1 MKIRTSFFHLQRTL
15 ESAQSFHWRADGD
28 SFLVVDRDVVL
39 RLRQSGE
46 NLHCDGADEPR
57 VRRLLGLDSDHDAA
71 LALFRADPHVAP
83 LLDRYGGLRVMRTD
97 PWTCLVSFVCSAC
110 SNVPRITGNV
120 RGIAK
125 LLGEPLD
132 DGEHAFPAPRALS
145 ARALRDVRLGFRE
158 KYVTSLFG
166 SVREEWLASLSR
178 LPFPEACAALEELPG
193 VGTKVAECV
202 MAFSLGFGEACP
214 VDVWI
219 RRVGRRLLMRNQKV
233 ADRRIA
239 EAFRR
244 RYGPHTAL
252 AQQILFA
259 AARDGELKLDTRRK
273 QRGLATAHDFVAR
286 SQRRV
291 ARTSQSGVVGRPP
304 EPSTSQRRMRSMRK
318 GGDRVLR
325 SSARGKQCGP

>member
-1 MKIRTSFFHLQRTL
+1 MTRTSELGALSREPGAEGRQRRAWRWTRATRFSLERTL
-15 ESAQSFHWRADGD
+15 VSAQCFHWRPDGD
-28 SFLVVDRDVVL
+28 GFVVVDRDAAVS
-39 RLRQSGE
+39 LRQQDDRVE
-46 NLHCDGADEPR
+46 FHGADEGR

-71 LALFRADPHVAP
+71 LALFRADTHLAP

-125 LLGEPLD
+125 LLGTPLHG
-132 DGEHAFPAPRALS
+132 GEHAFPEPRALP

-166 SVREEWLASLSR
+166 SVRDEWLASLSKLR
-178 LPFPEACAALEELPG
+178 FLEARSALEELPG

-202 MAFSLGFGEACP
+202 LAFSLGFGEACP

-219 RRVGRRLLMRNQKV
+219 RRVGRRLMMRNRKV

-239 EAFRR
+239 EAFRG
-244 RYGPHTAL
+244 RYGRYTAL

-259 AARDGELKLDTRRK
+259 AAREGELRL
-273 QRGLATAHDFVAR
+273 G
-286 SQRRV
+286 QRRV
-291 ARTSQSGVVGRPP
+291 ARTSHSGVVGSPP
-304 EPSTSQRRMRSMRK
+304 EPSAS
-318 GGDRVLR
+318 
-325 SSARGKQCGP
+325 